1 MAEVSGLTDNNYDEA
16 DDTDP
21 HLKIVDLEEK
31 VSILEAQL
39 QTKEQEVAEHQEK
52 GSATQ
57 QTLSFLFTNCF
68 HNHPMPDGTLEL
80 VQAMAAAKSPERF
93 HDINVYRIFDI
104 QPPLIPRVRPLH
116 VIPETEFEM
125 VLKIHTLLSGK
136 PDDHD
141 LATLVLLLSSLALR
155 QPDSEFYPVI
165 ASLGSL
171 WGKMKN
177 VPADNPILLAI
188 LQFAMLQLTC
198 AGDTRFIRPGF
209 NRPSIPKLPNSTF
222 SPTISKFAEAVF
234 SMEEGIWTE
243 LAAELTRICRKSGLR
258 FGFHYE
264 AADRGCFAG
273 KFEDIVL
280 LIDFKHASGCISG

>member
-1 MAEVSGLTDNNYDEA
+1 
-16 DDTDP
+16 
-21 HLKIVDLEEK
+21 
-31 VSILEAQL
+31 
-39 QTKEQEVAEHQEK
+39 
-52 GSATQ
+52 
-57 QTLSFLFTNCF
+57 
-68 HNHPMPDGTLEL
+68 
-80 VQAMAAAKSPERF
+80 
-93 HDINVYRIFDI
+93 
-104 QPPLIPRVRPLH
+104 
-116 VIPETEFEM
+116 M

-136 PDDHD
+136 LDDHD

-171 WGKMKN
+171 WGIMKN

-198 AGDTRFIRPGF
+198 AGDTKFIRPGF

-234 SMEEGIWTE
+234 STEEGIWTE

-264 AADRGCFAG
+264 AADRGWFAG

-280 LIDFKHASGCISG
+280 LVVFELRSFLVAAAGLCRVETSSIVPEQYNLCIRGSFEEDDDKLIENISNQTRFWLYQWVNPKCILRGGLGTMFSKP